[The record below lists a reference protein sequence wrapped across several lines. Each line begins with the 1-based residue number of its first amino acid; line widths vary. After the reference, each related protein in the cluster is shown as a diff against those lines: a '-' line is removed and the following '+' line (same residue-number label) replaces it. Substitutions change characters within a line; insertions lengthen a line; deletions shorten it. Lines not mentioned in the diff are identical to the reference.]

1 MSSEFLNLHA
11 KIGILLFV
19 IISVC
24 PNFLQLSIIS
34 SKKLEQTKI
43 IEKSNLLTLSY
54 FECNFEI
61 LGDLET
67 SFLCEKLTFAS
78 KKRSEKGQFLS

>member
-11 KIGILLFV
+11 KIGILLFL

-67 SFLCEKLTFAS
+67 SFVWKINFCMQ

>member
-1 MSSEFLNLHA
+1 MQQLN
-11 KIGILLFV
+11 GSFYTY
-19 IISVC
+19 
-24 PNFLQLSIIS
+24 IIS

-43 IEKSNLLTLSY
+43 IEKSNLQTLSN
-54 FECNFEI
+54 FECSFEI

-67 SFLCEKLTFAS
+67 SFLREKLTFAC